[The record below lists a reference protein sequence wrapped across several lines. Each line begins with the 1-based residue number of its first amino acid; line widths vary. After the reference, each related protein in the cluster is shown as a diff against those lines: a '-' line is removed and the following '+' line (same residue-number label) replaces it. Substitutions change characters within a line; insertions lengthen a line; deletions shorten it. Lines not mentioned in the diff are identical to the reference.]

1 MTDCM
6 WDQVLNGS
14 GARLSIV
21 SGCVSFKSDAVVSV
35 LPTCVSPD
43 RPAAYEPVNAG
54 DFISERA
61 AMHRLDYTDGKTDE
75 ELVQLSA
82 QIQAYQV

>member
-1 MTDCM
+1 M
-6 WDQVLNGS
+6 LNGA

-21 SGCVSFKSDAVVSV
+21 SGCVSFKSNAMVSV
-35 LPTCVSPD
+35 LPTCISPE

-61 AMHRLDYTDGKTDE
+61 AMHRLDYTSGKTDE
-75 ELVQLSA
+75 ELAQLSV